1 MKIIDE
7 GKLHQ
12 LKLIYG
18 VALSLIA
25 LTILASSFLML
36 FSLKNNS
43 SDSRVINLSGRQRM
57 LSQRLTKATL
67 SLLMPLGGE
76 ERARRIEE
84 IRQSYADW
92 TTVEEGLQKGNSHL
106 GLPGRQNSQAII
118 VLFASIEPYYLAMRH
133 GVDELLGKS
142 GNGNVDRA
150 VLEVTARTLLENEPH
165 YLSLMDKITFQFDTE
180 SRERN
185 LALQRLDHG
194 VMAVGLVV
202 LFLEFLLVFRPS
214 VAQMTALLAAQKDQ
228 SRKLREANERLQ
240 ESLDNSLRLAE
251 LAKAADQAKSEFLA
265 RMSHEIRTPLNAV
278 IGMAYLAGKTELT
291 PKQRD
296 YLTKIQTSSNA
307 LLGIINDILDYSKI
321 EAGKLSI
328 EQVPFSLETVLGN
341 VVDINSLAAEEKNLE
356 FLLDI
361 GDTVPMGLVGDALRL
376 GQVLINL
383 VNNAI
388 KFTEAGEVLVR
399 VAVAERRD
407 EAVRLHFGVR
417 DTGIGLSPE
426 QQEHLF
432 KPFSQT
438 DGSITRRYGGTGL
451 GLSISHR
458 LVALMGGELTVS
470 SRSGEGAE
478 FHFTL
483 GFPLAKGIEKRCSA
497 KPAGLEGTAVL
508 VVDDNA
514 TSRQILEDIL
524 ISLRFR
530 VRVAASGEEAL
541 QQLQTPGSDVRIVL
555 LDWKMPGMNGSD
567 CAGRIRELPLPRQP
581 DIIMVTAYGREEVRR
596 EAEHLGIEYFLI
608 KPVSRSVLFNTIVAC
623 LGNPL
628 AESAEASPCAGPDI
642 SLPANLT
649 GTRVL
654 LVEDNDINQQVAREL
669 LESAGLVVTVAED
682 GSAALR
688 LLTRERFAVVLM
700 DIQMPGMDGL
710 EATRRIRSQL
720 HLTDL
725 PVIAMTAHAM
735 DRDRAESL
743 AAGMNDH
750 VNKPI
755 DPKELFAALVR
766 WLPAREGG
774 PVPAAEQSEA
784 IEDAQ
789 PVAPPPA
796 SVAVDNALLDAGLG
810 LSRVRGNTALYRKL
824 LQNFAG
830 NYATFPEEL
839 RAQIAAGDM
848 DDARRLVH
856 TFKGVAGNIGA
867 MTLYQDALEVETCIG
882 VLPERCGEGIGKLE
896 NALAA
901 TLSAITAFL
910 DTPTM
915 AAPLRDEPTAGRPE
929 DPVAAFAQWLELLD
943 QHDTQAL
950 DVFESLRPLLDTLAA
965 GQAAS
970 IARSL
975 GQLDFRSAR
984 QQAETLRQA
993 VAETGGNHGG

>member
-7 GKLHQ
+7 GKLQH
-12 LKLIYG
+12 LKYIYA
-18 VALSLIA
+18 VALALIA
-25 LTILASSFLML
+25 LTILASSALML

-67 SLLMPLGGE
+67 SLLLPLDAE
-76 ERARRIEE
+76 ERARRITE
-84 IRQSYADW
+84 IRQSYEDW
-92 TTVEEGLQKGNSHL
+92 TTVETGLQQGNSLL
-106 GLPGRQNSQAII
+106 GLPGRKNSQAVI
-118 VLFASIEPYYLAMRH
+118 VLFASIEPYFTAMRQ
-133 GVDELLGKS
+133 GVASLLDHVQGTT
-142 GNGNVDRA
+142 VDKV
-150 VLEVTARTLLENEPH
+150 VLESVARTLLDNEPH
-165 YLSLMDKITFQFDTE
+165 YLSLMDQITFQFDTE
-180 SRERN
+180 AKGRN
-185 LALQRLDHG
+185 TSLQQLDNG
-194 VMAVGLVV
+194 IMATGLIV

-214 VAQMTALLAAQKDQ
+214 VAQMTALLA
-228 SRKLREANERLQ
+228 SLREQRSKLQDANERLR

-278 IGMAYLAGKTELT
+278 IGMSYLAGKTELT

-296 YLTKIQTSSNA
+296 YLNKIQTSSNA

-328 EQVPFSLETVLGN
+328 ERAPFNLETVLGN

-356 FLLDI
+356 FLLDVGGTVPSRLI
-361 GDTVPMGLVGDALRL
+361 GDTLRL

-388 KFTEAGEVLVR
+388 KFTEAGEVLVK
-399 VAVAERRD
+399 VAVVARSD
-407 EAVRLHFGVR
+407 ETVRLFFGVR

-426 QQEHLF
+426 QQAHLF

-470 SRSGEGAE
+470 SQPGEGATFE
-478 FHFTL
+478 FTL
-483 GFPLAKGIEKRCSA
+483 EFPLAKEMDTCCTAR
-497 KPAGLEGTAVL
+497 PVGLEGTAVL

-524 ISLRFR
+524 VSLRFR
-530 VRVAASGEEAL
+530 VEAVSSGEEAL
-541 QQLQTPGSDVRIVL
+541 RRLEAPGSDFRVVL

-567 CAGRIRELPLPRQP
+567 CARRIRDLPQAKQP
-581 DIIMVTAYGREEVRR
+581 AIIMVTAYGREEVRR

-623 LGNPL
+623 LGSPL
-628 AESAEASPCAGPDI
+628 ASAAETAQCQGPGLT
-642 SLPANLT
+642 LPENLK

-654 LVEDNDINQQVAREL
+654 LVEDNEINQQVAREL
-669 LESAGLVVTVAED
+669 LESAGLAVTVAED
-682 GSAALR
+682 GIAALR
-688 LLTRERFAVVLM
+688 LLTRERFAAVLM

-710 EATRRIRSQL
+710 EAARRIRNQL

-735 DRDRAESL
+735 DRDRADSL

-766 WLPAREGG
+766 WLPGRNGASPAPAGET
-774 PVPAAEQSEA
+774 PPAAAARSNS
-784 IEDAQ
+784 
-789 PVAPPPA
+789 PPESTPTA
-796 SVAVDNALLDAGLG
+796 DNAVLNAGLG
-810 LSRVRGNTALYRKL
+810 LSRVRGNMALYHKL
-824 LQNFAG
+824 LRHFVEQYTG
-830 NYATFPEEL
+830 FPEEL
-839 RAQIAAGDM
+839 HTLLAAKDVPA
-848 DDARRLVH
+848 ARRLVH

-867 MTLYQDALEVETCIG
+867 MALYQNALEVETCVG
-882 VLPERCGEGIGKLE
+882 VLPERCAEGL
-896 NALAA
+896 ATLDRTLAA
-901 TLSAITAFL
+901 TLASITAL
-910 DTPTM
+910 LGAKVMEP
-915 AAPLRDEPTAGRPE
+915 PERDEPPAERPE
-929 DPVAAFAQWLELLD
+929 DPVAAFGQWLELLD
-943 QHDTQAL
+943 QHDTRAL
-950 DVFESLRPLLDTLAA
+950 DVFESLRPLLQAVSA
-965 GQAAS
+965 GTTEA
-970 IARSL
+970 IGRSL
-975 GQLDFRSAR
+975 ERLDFRSAR
-984 QQAETLRQA
+984 QTAETLREGLA
-993 VAETGGNHGG
+993 GKEEGHGV